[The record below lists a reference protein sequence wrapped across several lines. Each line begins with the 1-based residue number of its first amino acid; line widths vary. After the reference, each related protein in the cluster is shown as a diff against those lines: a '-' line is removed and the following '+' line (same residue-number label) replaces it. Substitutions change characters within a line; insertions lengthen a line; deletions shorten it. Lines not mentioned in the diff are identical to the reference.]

1 MFGRSHAKTHAE
13 LMRSELGDSLDHFMQ
28 AATHGAGAVG
38 AVAGPRWESTKSVVG
53 PRVDQVRDVAYTG
66 WDTTRSAVSPLLAAA
81 VAGATEANRQAQK
94 TASQA
99 KKSAMKTKKSAGK
112 KVDKLR
118 KEKLHK
124 KDTARRNR
132 MVFGLL
138 VVGAAAGAGAVV
150 VARRRGR
157 ARWVEYD
164 ATFETPVGYETTE
177 PVAAGE
183 TPSWRESA
191 ADKAAS
197 MAEKARNAADKAG
210 DKVKDATDTAV
221 DKTQEMTDKAASA
234 AKNSRNN

>member
-1 MFGRSHAKTHAE
+1 VFGRSHAKTHAE

-38 AVAGPRWESTKSVVG
+38 AAAGPRWESTKSVVG
-53 PRVDQVRDVAYTG
+53 PRVDQVRGAAYTG

-94 TASQA
+94 AASQA
-99 KKSAMKTKKSAGK
+99 KKSSMRSKKSAGE
-112 KVDKLR
+112 KVDKL
-118 KEKLHK
+118 HK
-124 KDTARRNR
+124 KETGRRNR
-132 MVFGLL
+132 MMVGLL
-138 VVGAAAGAGAVV
+138 VIGAAAGTGAVV
-150 VARRRGR
+150 VARRRSR

-164 ATFETPVGYETTE
+164 ATFETPVAYDTTE

-183 TPSWRESA
+183 TPAWRESA

-197 MAEKARNAADKAG
+197 MADKARNAADKSG
-210 DKVKDATDTAV
+210 DKVKDATDKTG

-234 AKNSRNN
+234 AKNSRT